1 MLCARQENT
10 QPAPG
15 LKNNLLFIFPFIFI
29 YLYRM
34 GILPSCMSVHHVH
47 TVPSEVSQGCQ
58 IPLELELLVVS
69 HHLGAENQ
77 TQVFWK
83 SNWYP

>member
-1 MLCARQENT
+1 
-10 QPAPG
+10 
-15 LKNNLLFIFPFIFI
+15 
-29 YLYRM
+29 M

-47 TVPSEVSQGCQ
+47 AVPSEFSQGCQ

-69 HHLGAENQ
+69 HHLGAKNQ

-83 SNWYP
+83 SNWYPYPQSYLSSPASELFT